1 MKIAKHVKGGTV
13 SFRLDGRSV
22 TIGPGYIGPVP
33 DRILDKY
40 RQQGRFE
47 IMEDPFL
54 ANRVTADVKRG
65 EALLRSGDGTSDSS
79 PGQKP
84 AGAASQSSP
93 VKLPYI
99 ARHRGRGLWCATEVA
114 TGKPVSEMMTR
125 EEAEKKAAEMNGV
138 K

>member
-54 ANRVTADVKRG
+54 NRVTADVKRG
-65 EALLRSGDGTSDSS
+65 EALLRSGDGTSEPS

-84 AGAASQSSP
+84 AGAVPPPPP
-93 VKLPYI
+93 VKLPLI
-99 ARHRGRGLWCATEVA
+99 ARHRGRGLWCVTEVA

-125 EEAEKKAAEMNGV
+125 DEAEKKAAEMNGV
-138 K
+138 S